1 MARPKPKEDLIPKE
15 VDDGLKYQIITG
27 KSYSEEMSKALK
39 RDVMTEKLHMKKK
52 WLIAYNVA
60 ETKEELTFW
69 TINSKG
75 EEEKEVRKEELGKGV
90 FIKGFKKIDEDG
102 EAILNFEELITII

>member
-1 MARPKPKEDLIPKE
+1 M
-15 VDDGLKYQIITG
+15 
-27 KSYSEEMSKALK
+27 LK

-69 TINSKG
+69 TVNRQG
-75 EEEKEVRKEELGKGV
+75 QEEKEIAREALGRGI
-90 FIKGFKKIDEDG
+90 FIKGFKKVAENGDTIF
-102 EAILNFEELITII
+102 NFEELITII